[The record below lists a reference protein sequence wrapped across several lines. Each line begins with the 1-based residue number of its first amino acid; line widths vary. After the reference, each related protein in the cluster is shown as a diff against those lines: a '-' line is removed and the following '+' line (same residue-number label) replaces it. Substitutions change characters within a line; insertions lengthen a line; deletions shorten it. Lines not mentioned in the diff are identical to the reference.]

1 MNERRDI
8 ISGQEGSGYV
18 KPGEFSR
25 DGKRMFNAYKNQQTF
40 KFSDENPAQINPY
53 VQPASKFI
61 KDYPSPIEEEYVYE
75 DYGAAIKEN
84 IPRASVRMEDPRRA
98 YAQELLNQINFK
110 NQKKAEEKYEKDQIL
125 AISQYEMQQYR
136 DEEERK
142 KNYARQK
149 IKDYRDMLELQSRV
163 KKQIGTEIDDV
174 RTFSEPKPE
183 MRHSKN
189 YRSSPYNPITGEL
202 YGSDEGNRVRTET
215 FKGNDK
221 SLASYGNLVLQ
232 ARRPY

>member
-8 ISGQEGSGYV
+8 ISGQDGSGFS

-25 DGKRMFNAYKNQQTF
+25 DGKRMFNTYKNQQTF
-40 KFSDENPAQINPY
+40 KFSDESPVQMNPF

-61 KDYPSPIEEEYVYE
+61 KDYPAPIEEEYVYE

-84 IPRASVRMEDPRRA
+84 IPRASVRVEDPRRA

-110 NQKKAEEKYEKDQIL
+110 NQKKAEEQYEKDQIL
-125 AISQYEMQQYR
+125 AMSQYEMQQYR
-136 DEEERK
+136 DEEEKK

-149 IKDYRDMLELQSRV
+149 IKDYRDMLELQARV
-163 KKQIGTEIDDV
+163 KKQVGSETDEV
-174 RTFSEPKPE
+174 RTFSEPKSE
-183 MRHSKN
+183 NRYSKN
-189 YRSSPYNPITGEL
+189 TRSSPYNPITGEP
-202 YGSDEGNRVRTET
+202 YENNEGNKGRSES
-215 FKGNDK
+215 FKGNEK